1 MDNNAT
7 GSFDAFDSIRMESL
21 ASMIMELG
29 AEEAIRPFTDAS
41 IILQDYMDAWVLWQ
55 SYPRSEESDEPLFTD
70 YLFEVVAR
78 RAVFITENVQ

>member
-7 GSFDAFDSIRMESL
+7 GSFDSFRMESL
-21 ASMIMELG
+21 ASMIGELS
-29 AEEAIRPFTDAS
+29 AENAIRPFTEAS
-41 IILQDYMDAWVLWQ
+41 TILQDYMDAWVMWQ
-55 SYPRSEESDEPLFTD
+55 ARPRNEEGDEYLFTD

>member
-7 GSFDAFDSIRMESL
+7 GSFDSFRMEALS
-21 ASMIMELG
+21 SMIGELE
-29 AEEAIRPFTDAS
+29 AEESVRPFTEAS
-41 IILQDYMDAWVLWQ
+41 TILQDYMDAWVMWQ
-55 SYPRSEESDEPLFTD
+55 SRPRNEESDEYLFID